1 MSIYGP
7 ITLQYI
13 QVIRFRKFLLL
24 KQIFHMKG
32 NLYLLQ
38 KQFSISQISFVFHVK
53 NNIFSYYHPYNIR
66 ICENVKFEQL
76 LFVILTCKCNN
87 ILQWIIKYKSW
98 HKRSPG
104 ILNRLG
110 LVIYLE
116 FKLVIH
122 EKFSKK
128 VKSNFRCIESETY
141 YNHIKLKVLQYISF
155 RWSF

>member
-1 MSIYGP
+1 MQIVHKNGKIYK
-7 ITLQYI
+7 
-13 QVIRFRKFLLL
+13 QVIRFRNFFLL
-24 KQIFHMKG
+24 KQIFHMRGK
-32 NLYLLQ
+32 LYLLQ
-38 KQFSISQISFVFHVK
+38 KQISISQISFVFHVK
-53 NNIFSYYHPYNIR
+53 NNIFSFSYDHPNNIR
-66 ICENVKFEQL
+66 INENVKFGQL

-98 HKRSPG
+98 HKSSPG

-128 VKSNFRCIESETY
+128 VKSNFICIESETY

-155 RWSF
+155 R